1 MCMLMCMC
9 MLNKRAQI
17 LFDQSLW
24 QILTNLSM
32 VKKTSIGKLV
42 REAVEEKYQKKH
54 ILEQRAKAIESTFA
68 NRLVSKKK
76 IDYKELIN
84 YGRKY

>member
-1 MCMLMCMC
+1 MC
-9 MLNKRAQI
+9 MLNKRTQI

-24 QILTNLSM
+24 QTLTNLS
-32 VKKTSIGKLV
+32 VAKKTSIGKLV
-42 REAVEEKYQKKH
+42 REAVAEKYEKESIVEK
-54 ILEQRAKAIESTFA
+54 RAKAIESTLF
-68 NRLVSKKK
+68 NRLISKKK

>member
-1 MCMLMCMC
+1 MCMC

-24 QILTNLSM
+24 QTLVDISDA
-32 VKKTSIGKLV
+32 KEISIGQLV
-42 REAVEEKYQKKH
+42 REAVGEKYQKKH
-54 ILEQRAKAIESTFA
+54 ILEQREKAIESTLF

>member
-1 MCMLMCMC
+1 MCV
-9 MLNKRAQI
+9 LNKRTQI
-17 LFDQSLW
+17 LFDQSQW
-24 QILTNLSM
+24 QTLVDISNA
-32 VKKTSIGKLV
+32 KEISIGQLV
-42 REAVEEKYQKKH
+42 REAVREKYQKKH
-54 ILEQRAKAIESTFA
+54 VLEQRAKAIESTLF